1 MAFEKR
7 TRKFISGIDSA
18 KAAAEADGIELTAD
32 EAAKAALRK
41 ALGSKKRKP
50 KKRKPKK
57 KRRGG
62 SMFLPGSFECSSR

>member
-7 TRKFISGIDSA
+7 TRKFINGIDSA

-50 KKRKPKK
+50 KKKS
-57 KRRGG
+57 RGG
-62 SMFLPGSFECSSR
+62 SMFLPGSFESSSR

>member
-7 TRKFISGIDSA
+7 TRKFINGIDSA

-50 KKRKPKK
+50 KKKH
-57 KRRGG
+57 RGG
-62 SMFLPGSFECSSR
+62 SMFLPGSFESSSR

>member
-7 TRKFISGIDSA
+7 TRKFINGIDSA

-50 KKRKPKK
+50 KKKL
-57 KRRGG
+57 RGG
-62 SMFLPGSFECSSR
+62 SMFLPGSFESSSR

>member
-1 MAFEKR
+1 MVFEKR

-41 ALGSKKRKP
+41 ALGSKK
-50 KKRKPKK
+50 KPKK

-62 SMFLPGSFECSSR
+62 SMFLPGSFESSSR

>member
-7 TRKFISGIDSA
+7 TLKFINGIDSA

-50 KKRKPKK
+50 KK

-62 SMFLPGSFECSSR
+62 SMFLPGSFESSSR

>member
-7 TRKFISGIDSA
+7 TRKFINGIDSA

-32 EAAKAALRK
+32 EAAKAALRN
-41 ALGSKKRKP
+41 ALGAKKGRP
-50 KKRKPKK
+50 KKK

-62 SMFLPGSFECSSR
+62 SMFLPGSFESSSR